1 MFFCEM
7 FLYTLSCITMPPSFI
22 IVAKITETLK
32 LSSVVKPFPIKQTS
46 DIDDNVF
53 KINCSIA

>member
-32 LSSVVKPFPIKQTS
+32 LGSVVKPFPIKQT
-46 DIDDNVF
+46 
-53 KINCSIA
+53 